1 MEIAAKDS
9 FFDSLKTYL
18 NRHRWYNRLYDYIR
32 YDIPNFF
39 RNVWIFRKALREY
52 HWWDSHG
59 TMMFMKT
66 SFDHMAPKFD
76 KHGIEIE
83 SSRNKK
89 IMKMRRAAELL
100 ENYLED
106 KYIEL
111 AEKELGEIKYHP
123 LEFEPAADHTG
134 CYTLVDRRTKEERE
148 HERKVFEFSRTLEE
162 AQWNELFEILKGQDY
177 FKFSKDKDWD
187 DQFDGSGI
195 RGWWD

>member
-1 MEIAAKDS
+1 MEIEAKDS
-9 FFDSLKTYL
+9 FLESVKTYL

-39 RNVWIFRKALREY
+39 RNVWLFRKALREY
-52 HWWDSHG
+52 YWWDSYG
-59 TMMFMKT
+59 TMKFMKT
-66 SFDHMAPKFD
+66 SFEHMATKFD
-76 KHGIEIE
+76 KHGHEIE

-89 IMKMRRAAELL
+89 VMKMRRTVELL

-123 LEFEPAADHTG
+123 LEFESAKDHPG
-134 CYTLVDRRTKEERE
+134 YYTMVDRRTAKEQD
-148 HERKVFEFSRTLEE
+148 HERKVFALSRTLEE
-162 AQWNELFEILKGQDY
+162 SQWNELLEILKGQDY
-177 FKFSKDKDWD
+177 SKFSKKKDWD